1 MDGRMMGLAIR
12 RLRAAPG
19 FAAAVTIM
27 LALGI
32 GATSGV
38 FSALDGILLRPLPFG
53 EPERLVALTHSI
65 VLNGPSNIDQSDATV
80 LLYQRHVTS
89 TLESIGAYRTRDVNV
104 AALGDA
110 AAAPERIAAAL
121 VSANLFP
128 TLRVAP
134 ARGRGFRPDDDRPG
148 APLVV
153 VISSALWQRKFGGDP
168 AVIGRR

>member
-38 FSALDGILLRPLPFG
+38 FG

-65 VLNGPSNIDQSDATV
+65 VLNGPSKIDQSDATV